1 VVEIRYDSEGD
12 FINTE
17 SGKIIEVSITE
28 RIYLKNHS
36 QICAQMG
43 VRMPKKVFSG
53 ATLDLLFTGEI
64 EKIDESFR
72 ACIYAFAKDF
82 LDCNCESNP
91 YCEHPEKKFMEYI
104 LKVRGEGKSP
114 EQIVDRMGKEYM
126 VYSYPADIVSF
137 LDDSIRTL
145 EVLEAIAE
153 TKENRKMREKVRT
166 AKNLLV

>member
-1 VVEIRYDSEGD
+1 VVEVRYDSEGD

-53 ATLDLLFTGEI
+53 ATLDLLFTGEV

>member
-1 VVEIRYDSEGD
+1 
-12 FINTE
+12 
-17 SGKIIEVSITE
+17 
-28 RIYLKNHS
+28 
-36 QICAQMG
+36 
-43 VRMPKKVFSG
+43 
-53 ATLDLLFTGEI
+53 
-64 EKIDESFR
+64 
-72 ACIYAFAKDF
+72 
-82 LDCNCESNP
+82 
-91 YCEHPEKKFMEYI
+91 MEYI